1 MAQFSTI
8 GDINEQSAYQKSFGN
23 MSGESVFYDGAKGI
37 DRRVG
42 AGKDAELTMNKAIEA
57 HFKTATTSSIM
68 TVPVVMD
75 REIIDTVRKETPL
88 VELVRRRSQVGK
100 AISYNKLTAIGDA
113 VFYQESDFASPSLVA
128 DTYTNHTDTI
138 KLSWTGGQIT
148 GFAQAADKHF
158 IDLYSERVRNAVYA
172 MKRLHENMILNGD
185 TAVTTYGYDGIIKTA
200 GNVFYSTATGLT
212 GGATA
217 NLTVALVQDAFG
229 TARNVKVGNK
239 IGVTD
244 YRTANVLKAE
254 LMNSVKYI
262 DSTTPF
268 AWGIRGV
275 FYVEELPVMTSK
287 FLTAASGSRVFA
299 IIDLDWIEYRVLQE
313 MTLVEMAITGDSRQF
328 FIKEYS
334 TLINSFPTT
343 HSVIKE
349 IK

>member
-1 MAQFSTI
+1 MANFGSI
-8 GDINEQSAYQKSFGN
+8 GDVNEQASYVKSFGN
-23 MSGESVFYDGAKGI
+23 KANGTVYYDGAKGV
-37 DRRVG
+37 DKRLGV
-42 AGKDAELTMNKAIEA
+42 KDNSVTMFKAIEA
-57 HFKTATTSSIM
+57 HFKAFTDSTIM
-68 TVPVVMD
+68 TVPVIMD
-75 REIIDTVRKETPL
+75 TDIIDTVRKETPL
-88 VELVRRRSQVGK
+88 VELVKRRTQVGK

-113 VFYQESDFASPSLVA
+113 VFYTEADFETPSLVK
-128 DTYTNHTDTI
+128 DTYVNVTDTI

-158 IDLYSERVRNAVYA
+158 IDLYAERVRNAVYA

-185 TAVTTYGYDGIIKTA
+185 TAVTTDGYDGIIKTA
-200 GNVFYSTATGLT
+200 GNVFYSTDTGATGGVT
-212 GGATA
+212 ED
-217 NLTVALVQDAFG
+217 LTVARVLEANG
-229 TARNVKVGNK
+229 TAKNVQIGNK

-244 YRTANVLKAE
+244 WNTANILKAE

-262 DSTTPF
+262 DTSTPF

-275 FYVEELPVMTSK
+275 FYVEELPVMTNK
-287 FLTAASGSRVFA
+287 FLSKASGSREFV
-299 IIDLDWIEYRVLQE
+299 IIDLDWIEFRVLQE

-334 TLINSFPTT
+334 TLINRYPTT

>member
-1 MAQFSTI
+1 MAQFNI
-8 GDINEQSAYQKSFGN
+8 LGDVNEAAVYQKSFG
-23 MSGESVFYDGAKGI
+23 SVAGESVFYDGAKGI
-37 DRRVG
+37 DKRVG
-42 AGKDAELTMNKAIEA
+42 AAKDAELTMNKAIEA

-88 VELVRRRSQVGK
+88 VELVRRRTQVGK

-128 DTYTNHTDTI
+128 DTYANVTDTI

-148 GFAQAADKHF
+148 GFAQAADKHY
-158 IDLYSERVRNAVYA
+158 IDLYAERVRNAVYA
-172 MKRLHENMILNGD
+172 MKRLHETKILLGD
-185 TAVTTYGYDGIIKTA
+185 TAVDTYGYDGIIKTA
-200 GNVFYSTATGLT
+200 GNVFYSTSTGATGGT
-212 GGATA
+212 TE
-217 NLTVALVQDAFG
+217 NLTVARIQEAYGV
-229 TARNVKVGNK
+229 ARNVKVGNK
-239 IGVTD
+239 IGITD
-244 YRTANVLKAE
+244 FRTANVIKAE

-275 FYVEELPVMTSK
+275 FYVEELPVMSSK
-287 FLTAASGSRVFA
+287 FLTAASGSRVFV
-299 IIDLDWIEYRVLQE
+299 IMDLDWVEFRVLQE

-334 TLINSFPTT
+334 TFINLYPTT